1 MASISKETIKGLI
14 ETIQNLYMADDIPW
28 VIGYSGGKDSTA
40 TLQLV
45 WYAIRELDP
54 SKWLDSPY
62 LRQVDEESLLTLLQR
77 KPDGF
82 KTLLNSSYSFIRDI
96 VLRRDILITILK
108 IRPHYIKLIPAKHLS
123 ERLFS
128 IVNQAIEKDTDE
140 LSKKLL
146 IDALVV
152 AKQELLDYK
161 DAQTMEIKENTSP
174 SSSKT
179 PSDTGDE
186 TLPNNTLSPSDEAE
200 NPNDESTEP
209 EVNKESIEEP
219 KELSKEPVVE
229 IESEK
234 ESVSTKENNDNNN
247 NSTDNSSLDPTIQK
261 AFMDASLGDFTKSLE
276 QKIIAIVT
284 DNNVKTNQEIKELVI
299 QHITQL
305 SKNLTAQ
312 QQTLELLQQT
322 LNEPSKALINRF
334 TEESE
339 KVSVCINDIHT
350 ILENQ
355 YNEAKALSTN
365 FSTLLEKPTQD
376 FYNSLE
382 TQVINKMNSCIN
394 DESGMQLQVEE
405 IKKKSIGSIEKSTQ
419 VVVDTT
425 NNLIDALT
433 TRYNQQKK
441 IIEEANNF
449 FDKKG
454 LIQNITIIAVF
465 VNLLLLFFIFVTLLI
480 RG

>member
-1 MASISKETIKGLI
+1 MRPRSPEVIK
-14 ETIQNLYMADDIPW
+14 NL
-28 VIGYSGGKDSTA
+28 
-40 TLQLV
+40 Q
-45 WYAIRELDP
+45 ELDP

-62 LRQVDEESLLTLLQR
+62 LRQADEESLLTLLQR
-77 KPDGF
+77 KPEGF

-108 IRPHYIKLIPAKHLS
+108 IRPHYIKLIPVKHLS

-146 IDALVV
+146 IDALDV
-152 AKQELLDYK
+152 AKQELSDYK

-174 SSSKT
+174 SSSTQQDIKT

-186 TLPNNTLSPSDEAE
+186 TLPDTPTSPSDELE
-200 NPNDESTEP
+200 KPKEVSTEPKVNEESTEKP
-209 EVNKESIEEP
+209 KEPIVEIETEKESI
-219 KELSKEPVVE
+219 
-229 IESEK
+229 
-234 ESVSTKENNDNNN
+234 STKENNNNDIDNP
-247 NSTDNSSLDPTIQK
+247 SLDPIIQK
-261 AFMDASLGDFTKSLE
+261 VFMDASLGDFTKSLE

-284 DNNVKTNQEIKELVI
+284 DNNVKTNQEIKELVT

-305 SKNLTAQ
+305 SNNLTAQ

-334 TEESE
+334 SEESE
-339 KVSVCINDIHT
+339 KVSIRISEINT
-350 ILENQ
+350 LLENQ
-355 YNEAKALSTN
+355 YNQAKELSTN
-365 FSTLLEKPTQD
+365 FSIVLEKPTQD
-376 FYNSLE
+376 LYDSLE
-382 TQVINKMNSCIN
+382 KEIIHQINNCIIN
-394 DESGMQLQVEE
+394 ESGIQLQMEE
-405 IKKKSIGSIEKSTQ
+405 IKNKSIESIENSNQAVK
-419 VVVDTT
+419 DTA

-433 TRYNQQKK
+433 TRYNQQKE
-441 IIEEANNF
+441 IIEKANNF

-465 VNLLLLFFIFVTLLI
+465 VNLLLLFFIFITLLL

>member
-1 MASISKETIKGLI
+1 MRPRSPEVIKH
-14 ETIQNLYMADDIPW
+14 
-28 VIGYSGGKDSTA
+28 
-40 TLQLV
+40 LQ
-45 WYAIRELDP
+45 ELDP

-62 LRQVDEESLLTLLQR
+62 LRQADEESLLTLLQR

-108 IRPHYIKLIPAKHLS
+108 IRPHYIKLIPVKHLS

-140 LSKKLL
+140 FSKKLL
-146 IDALVV
+146 IDALSV

-161 DAQTMEIKENTSP
+161 DAQTMEIKENISP
-174 SSSKT
+174 SSSAQQDIKT

-186 TLPNNTLSPSDEAE
+186 RIPNPPPSPSDDAEKPDDIPTEAE
-200 NPNDESTEP
+200 VIKEST
-209 EVNKESIEEP
+209 EEP
-219 KELSKEPVVE
+219 KELIKEPVDKIE
-229 IESEK
+229 IET
-234 ESVSTKENNDNNN
+234 ESVSTKETNDEN
-247 NSTDNSSLDPTIQK
+247 NSTDSSSLDPIIQK

-284 DNNVKTNQEIKELVI
+284 DNNVKTNQEIKELVT

-305 SKNLTAQ
+305 SNNLKAQ
-312 QQTLELLQQT
+312 QQTLDLLQQT

-339 KVSVCINDIHT
+339 KVTVRISDIQS
-350 ILENQ
+350 ILETQ
-355 YNEAKALSTN
+355 YNEAKTLSTN

-376 FYNSLE
+376 LYNSLE
-382 TQVINKMNSCIN
+382 TQIISNMNNCIN
-394 DESGMQLQVEE
+394 DESGIQLQVQE
-405 IKKKSIGSIEKSTQ
+405 IKNKSIESIEKSTQ
-419 VVVDTT
+419 VVKDTT

-433 TRYNQQKK
+433 TRYNQQKE
-441 IIEEANNF
+441 IIEKSNNF

>member
-1 MASISKETIKGLI
+1 MRPRSPEVIKH
-14 ETIQNLYMADDIPW
+14 
-28 VIGYSGGKDSTA
+28 
-40 TLQLV
+40 LQ
-45 WYAIRELDP
+45 ELDP

-62 LRQVDEESLLTLLQR
+62 LRQADEESLITLLQR

-108 IRPHYIKLIPAKHLS
+108 IRPHYIKLIPVKHLS

-146 IDALVV
+146 IDALSV

-161 DAQTMEIKENTSP
+161 DAQTMEIKENISP
-174 SSSKT
+174 SSSAQQDIKT
-179 PSDTGDE
+179 LSDTSDE
-186 TLPNNTLSPSDEAE
+186 RKPIRPNPPPSPSDDV
-200 NPNDESTEP
+200 PTED
-209 EVNKESIEEP
+209 EVNKESTEEP
-219 KELSKEPVVE
+219 KEPIKEPVDE
-229 IESEK
+229 IESET
-234 ESVSTKENNDNNN
+234 ESVSTKESNDEN
-247 NSTDNSSLDPTIQK
+247 NSTDSSSLDPTIHK
-261 AFMDASLGDFTKSLE
+261 AFIDASLGDFTKSLE
-276 QKIIAIVT
+276 EKIIAIVT
-284 DNNVKTNQEIKELVI
+284 DNNVKTNQEIKELVT

-305 SKNLTAQ
+305 SNNLKAQ
-312 QQTLELLQQT
+312 QQTLDLLQQT

-339 KVSVCINDIHT
+339 KVTVRISDIQS
-350 ILENQ
+350 ILKNQ
-355 YNEAKALSTN
+355 YNEAKTLSTN

-376 FYNSLE
+376 LYNSLE
-382 TQVINKMNSCIN
+382 TQIISNINSCIN
-394 DESGMQLQVEE
+394 DESGMQLQVQE
-405 IKKKSIGSIEKSTQ
+405 IKNKSIESIEKSTQ
-419 VVVDTT
+419 VVKDTT

-433 TRYNQQKK
+433 TRYNQQKE
-441 IIEEANNF
+441 IIEKSNNF

>member
-1 MASISKETIKGLI
+1 MRPRSPEVIK
-14 ETIQNLYMADDIPW
+14 NL
-28 VIGYSGGKDSTA
+28 
-40 TLQLV
+40 Q
-45 WYAIRELDP
+45 ELDP

-62 LRQVDEESLLTLLQR
+62 LRQADEESLLTLLQR
-77 KPDGF
+77 KPEGF

-108 IRPHYIKLIPAKHLS
+108 IRPHYIKLIPVKHLS

-146 IDALVV
+146 IDALDV
-152 AKQELLDYK
+152 AKQELSDYK

-174 SSSKT
+174 SSSTQQDIKT

-186 TLPNNTLSPSDEAE
+186 TLPDAPTSPSDELE
-200 NPNDESTEP
+200 KPKEVSTEPKVNEESTEKP
-209 EVNKESIEEP
+209 KEPIVEIETEKESI
-219 KELSKEPVVE
+219 
-229 IESEK
+229 
-234 ESVSTKENNDNNN
+234 STKENNNNDIDNP
-247 NSTDNSSLDPTIQK
+247 SLDPIIQK
-261 AFMDASLGDFTKSLE
+261 VFMDASLGDFTKSLE

-284 DNNVKTNQEIKELVI
+284 DNNVKTNQEIKELVT

-305 SKNLTAQ
+305 SNNLTAQ

-334 TEESE
+334 SEESE
-339 KVSVCINDIHT
+339 KVSIRISEINT
-350 ILENQ
+350 LLENQ
-355 YNEAKALSTN
+355 YNQAKELSTN
-365 FSTLLEKPTQD
+365 FSIVLEKPTQD
-376 FYNSLE
+376 LYDSLE
-382 TQVINKMNSCIN
+382 KEIIHQINNCIIN
-394 DESGMQLQVEE
+394 ESGIQLQVEE
-405 IKKKSIGSIEKSTQ
+405 IKNKSIESIENSNQAVK
-419 VVVDTT
+419 DTA

-433 TRYNQQKK
+433 TRYNQQKE
-441 IIEEANNF
+441 IIEKANNF

-465 VNLLLLFFIFVTLLI
+465 VNLLLLFFIFITLLL

>member
-1 MASISKETIKGLI
+1 MRPRSPEVIK
-14 ETIQNLYMADDIPW
+14 NL
-28 VIGYSGGKDSTA
+28 
-40 TLQLV
+40 Q
-45 WYAIRELDP
+45 ELDP

-108 IRPHYIKLIPAKHLS
+108 IKPHYIKLIPVKHLS

-146 IDALVV
+146 IDALAV

-161 DAQTMEIKENTSP
+161 DAQNMEIKE
-174 SSSKT
+174 KT
-179 PSDTGDE
+179 PSDTDHETPSDTGHE
-186 TLPNNTLSPSDEAE
+186 TLPNNTPSPSDELE
-200 NPNDESTEP
+200 KPNEVSTEP
-209 EVNKESIEEP
+209 EVNEESTEEHKEPI
-219 KELSKEPVVE
+219 KEPVVE
-229 IESEK
+229 IECEK
-234 ESVSTKENNDNNN
+234 GSVSTKENNDNNN
-247 NSTDNSSLDPTIQK
+247 FTDNSSLEPTIQK
-261 AFMDASLGDFTKSLE
+261 AFMDASLCDFTKSLE

-284 DNNVKTNQEIKELVI
+284 DNNVKTNQEIKELVT

-305 SKNLTAQ
+305 SNNLTAQ

-334 TEESE
+334 SEESE
-339 KVSVCINDIHT
+339 KVSIRISEIST
-350 ILENQ
+350 LLENQ
-355 YNEAKALSTN
+355 YNQAKELSTN
-365 FSTLLEKPTQD
+365 FSIVLEKPTQD
-376 FYNSLE
+376 LYNSLE
-382 TQVINKMNSCIN
+382 KAIIHQMNNCIIN
-394 DESGMQLQVEE
+394 ESGIQLQVEE
-405 IKKKSIGSIEKSTQ
+405 IKNKSIESIENSNQAVK
-419 VVVDTT
+419 DTA

-433 TRYNQQKK
+433 TRYNQQKE
-441 IIEEANNF
+441 IIEKANNF

-465 VNLLLLFFIFVTLLI
+465 VNLLLLFFIFITLLL

>member
-1 MASISKETIKGLI
+1 MRPRSPEVIK
-14 ETIQNLYMADDIPW
+14 NL
-28 VIGYSGGKDSTA
+28 
-40 TLQLV
+40 Q
-45 WYAIRELDP
+45 ELDP

-62 LRQVDEESLLTLLQR
+62 LRQADEESLLTLLQR
-77 KPDGF
+77 KPEGF

-108 IRPHYIKLIPAKHLS
+108 IRPHYIKLIPVKHLS

-146 IDALVV
+146 IDALDV
-152 AKQELLDYK
+152 AKQELSDYK

-174 SSSKT
+174 SSSTQQDIKT

-186 TLPNNTLSPSDEAE
+186 TLPDTPTSPSDELE
-200 NPNDESTEP
+200 KPKEVSTEP
-209 EVNKESIEEP
+209 KVNEESTVKSI
-219 KELSKEPVVE
+219 
-229 IESEK
+229 
-234 ESVSTKENNDNNN
+234 STKENNNNDIDNP
-247 NSTDNSSLDPTIQK
+247 SLDPIIQK
-261 AFMDASLGDFTKSLE
+261 VFMDASLGDFTKSLE

-284 DNNVKTNQEIKELVI
+284 DNNVKTNQEIKELVT

-305 SKNLTAQ
+305 SNNLTAQ

-334 TEESE
+334 SEESE
-339 KVSVCINDIHT
+339 KVSIRISEIST
-350 ILENQ
+350 LLENQ
-355 YNEAKALSTN
+355 YNQAKELSTN
-365 FSTLLEKPTQD
+365 FSIVLEKPTQD
-376 FYNSLE
+376 LYDSLE
-382 TQVINKMNSCIN
+382 KEIIHQINNCIIN
-394 DESGMQLQVEE
+394 ESGIQLQVEE
-405 IKKKSIGSIEKSTQ
+405 IKNKSIESIENSNQAVK
-419 VVVDTT
+419 DTA
-425 NNLIDALT
+425 NNLINALT
-433 TRYNQQKK
+433 TRYNQQKE
-441 IIEEANNF
+441 IIEKANNF

-465 VNLLLLFFIFVTLLI
+465 VNLLLLFFIFITLLL

>member
-1 MASISKETIKGLI
+1 MRPRSPEVIK
-14 ETIQNLYMADDIPW
+14 NL
-28 VIGYSGGKDSTA
+28 
-40 TLQLV
+40 Q
-45 WYAIRELDP
+45 ELDP

-62 LRQVDEESLLTLLQR
+62 LRQADEESLLTLLQR
-77 KPDGF
+77 KPEGF

-108 IRPHYIKLIPAKHLS
+108 IRPHYIKLIPVKHLS

-146 IDALVV
+146 IDALSV

-161 DAQTMEIKENTSP
+161 DAQTMEIKENISP
-174 SSSKT
+174 SSSAQKDIKT

-186 TLPNNTLSPSDEAE
+186 RRPRRPNPPPSPSDDV
-200 NPNDESTEP
+200 PTED
-209 EVNKESIEEP
+209 EVNKEPI
-219 KELSKEPVVE
+219 KEPVDE
-229 IESEK
+229 IESETESVPTK
-234 ESVSTKENNDNNN
+234 ESNDEN
-247 NSTDNSSLDPTIQK
+247 NSTDSSSLDPTIQK

-284 DNNVKTNQEIKELVI
+284 DNNVKTNQEIKELVT

-305 SKNLTAQ
+305 SNNLKAQ
-312 QQTLELLQQT
+312 QQTLDLLQQT

>member
-1 MASISKETIKGLI
+1 MRPRSPEVIK
-14 ETIQNLYMADDIPW
+14 NL
-28 VIGYSGGKDSTA
+28 
-40 TLQLV
+40 Q
-45 WYAIRELDP
+45 ELDP

-62 LRQVDEESLLTLLQR
+62 LRQADEESLLTLLQR
-77 KPDGF
+77 KPEGF

-108 IRPHYIKLIPAKHLS
+108 IRPHYIKLIPVKHLS

-146 IDALVV
+146 IDALDV
-152 AKQELLDYK
+152 AKQELSDYK

-174 SSSKT
+174 SSSTQQDIKT

-186 TLPNNTLSPSDEAE
+186 TLPDTPTSPSDELE
-200 NPNDESTEP
+200 KPKEVSTEPKVNEESTEKP
-209 EVNKESIEEP
+209 KEPIVEIETEKESI
-219 KELSKEPVVE
+219 
-229 IESEK
+229 
-234 ESVSTKENNDNNN
+234 STKENNNNDIDNP
-247 NSTDNSSLDPTIQK
+247 SLDPIIQK
-261 AFMDASLGDFTKSLE
+261 VFIDASLGDFTKSLE

-284 DNNVKTNQEIKELVI
+284 DNNVKTNQEIKELVT

-305 SKNLTAQ
+305 SNNLTAQ

-334 TEESE
+334 SEESE
-339 KVSVCINDIHT
+339 KVSIRISEINT
-350 ILENQ
+350 LLENQ
-355 YNEAKALSTN
+355 YNQAKELSTN
-365 FSTLLEKPTQD
+365 FSIVLEKPTQD
-376 FYNSLE
+376 LYDSLE
-382 TQVINKMNSCIN
+382 KEIIHQINNCIIN
-394 DESGMQLQVEE
+394 ESGIQLQVEE
-405 IKKKSIGSIEKSTQ
+405 IKNKSIESIENSNQAVK
-419 VVVDTT
+419 DTA
-425 NNLIDALT
+425 NNLINALT
-433 TRYNQQKK
+433 TRYNQQKE
-441 IIEEANNF
+441 IIEKANNF

-465 VNLLLLFFIFVTLLI
+465 VNLLLLFFIFITLLL

>member
-1 MASISKETIKGLI
+1 MRPRSPEVIK
-14 ETIQNLYMADDIPW
+14 NL
-28 VIGYSGGKDSTA
+28 
-40 TLQLV
+40 Q
-45 WYAIRELDP
+45 ELDP

-62 LRQVDEESLLTLLQR
+62 LRQADEESLLTLLQR
-77 KPDGF
+77 KPEGF

-108 IRPHYIKLIPAKHLS
+108 IRPHYIKLIPVKHLS

-146 IDALVV
+146 IDALAV

-161 DAQTMEIKENTSP
+161 DTQTMELKENTSP
-174 SSSKT
+174 SSSTQQDIKA
-179 PSDTGDE
+179 PSDTVDE
-186 TLPNNTLSPSDEAE
+186 TLPDNTPSPSDELE
-200 NPNDESTEP
+200 KPNEVSTES
-209 EVNKESIEEP
+209 EVNEESIEEH
-219 KELSKEPVVE
+219 KEPIKEPVVE
-229 IESEK
+229 IESK
-234 ESVSTKENNDNNN
+234 TESVSTKENNDNNN
-247 NSTDNSSLDPTIQK
+247 FTDNSSLDPAIQK
-261 AFMDASLGDFTKSLE
+261 AFMEASLGDFTKSLE

-284 DNNVKTNQEIKELVI
+284 DNNVKTNQEIKELVT

-305 SKNLTAQ
+305 SNNLTAQ

-339 KVSVCINDIHT
+339 KVSVRINDIHT

-382 TQVINKMNSCIN
+382 TQIINKMNSCVN

>member
-1 MASISKETIKGLI
+1 MRPRSPEVIK
-14 ETIQNLYMADDIPW
+14 NL
-28 VIGYSGGKDSTA
+28 
-40 TLQLV
+40 Q
-45 WYAIRELDP
+45 ELDP

-62 LRQVDEESLLTLLQR
+62 LRQADEESLMTLLQR
-77 KPDGF
+77 KPEGF

-146 IDALVV
+146 IDALAV

-174 SSSKT
+174 SSSTQQDIKA
-179 PSDTGDE
+179 PSDTVDE
-186 TLPNNTLSPSDEAE
+186 TLPDNTPSPSDELE
-200 NPNDESTEP
+200 KPNEVSTEP
-209 EVNKESIEEP
+209 EVNEESIEEH
-219 KELSKEPVVE
+219 KEPIKEPVVE
-229 IESEK
+229 IESK
-234 ESVSTKENNDNNN
+234 TESVSTKENNDNNN
-247 NSTDNSSLDPTIQK
+247 FTDNSSLDPAIQK
-261 AFMDASLGDFTKSLE
+261 AFMEASLGDFTKSLE

-284 DNNVKTNQEIKELVI
+284 DNNVKTNQEIKELVT

-305 SKNLTAQ
+305 SNNLTAQ

-339 KVSVCINDIHT
+339 KVSVRINDIHT

-382 TQVINKMNSCIN
+382 TQIINKMNSCVN

>member
-1 MASISKETIKGLI
+1 MRPRSPEVIK
-14 ETIQNLYMADDIPW
+14 NL
-28 VIGYSGGKDSTA
+28 
-40 TLQLV
+40 Q
-45 WYAIRELDP
+45 ELDP

-62 LRQVDEESLLTLLQR
+62 LRQADEESLLTLLQR
-77 KPDGF
+77 KPEGF

-146 IDALVV
+146 IDALAV

-174 SSSKT
+174 SSSTPQDTKT
-179 PSDTGDE
+179 PSDTGDK
-186 TLPNNTLSPSDEAE
+186 TLPNNTISPSDEAE
-200 NPNDESTEP
+200 KPNDESTEP

-219 KELSKEPVVE
+219 KESIKESVVE
-229 IESEK
+229 IESET
-234 ESVSTKENNDNNN
+234 ESVSTNENNDNNN

-284 DNNVKTNQEIKELVI
+284 DNNVKTNQEIKELVT

-305 SKNLTAQ
+305 SNNLTAQ

-339 KVSVCINDIHT
+339 KVSVRINDIHT

-394 DESGMQLQVEE
+394 NESGMQLQVEE

-433 TRYNQQKK
+433 TRYNQQKN

>member
-1 MASISKETIKGLI
+1 MRPRSPEVIK
-14 ETIQNLYMADDIPW
+14 NL
-28 VIGYSGGKDSTA
+28 
-40 TLQLV
+40 Q
-45 WYAIRELDP
+45 ELDP

-62 LRQVDEESLLTLLQR
+62 LRQADEESLLTLLQR
-77 KPDGF
+77 KPEGF

-108 IRPHYIKLIPAKHLS
+108 IRPHYIKLIPVKHLS

-146 IDALVV
+146 IDALSV

-161 DAQTMEIKENTSP
+161 DAQTMEIKENISP
-174 SSSKT
+174 SSSAQQDIKT

-186 TLPNNTLSPSDEAE
+186 RRPVRPNPPPSLSDDVP
-200 NPNDESTEP
+200 TED
-209 EVNKESIEEP
+209 EVNKESTEEP
-219 KELSKEPVVE
+219 KEPIKEPVDE
-229 IESEK
+229 IESET
-234 ESVSTKENNDNNN
+234 EPISTKESNDEN
-247 NSTDNSSLDPTIQK
+247 NSTDSSSLDPTIQK

-284 DNNVKTNQEIKELVI
+284 DNNVKTNQEIKELVT

-305 SKNLTAQ
+305 SNNLKAQ
-312 QQTLELLQQT
+312 QQTLDLLQQT

-339 KVSVCINDIHT
+339 KVTVRITDIQS

-355 YNEAKALSTN
+355 YNEAKMLSTN

>member
-1 MASISKETIKGLI
+1 MRPRSPEVIKH
-14 ETIQNLYMADDIPW
+14 
-28 VIGYSGGKDSTA
+28 
-40 TLQLV
+40 LQ
-45 WYAIRELDP
+45 ELDP

-62 LRQVDEESLLTLLQR
+62 LRQADEESLLTLLQR

-108 IRPHYIKLIPAKHLS
+108 IRPHYIKLIPVKHLS

-146 IDALVV
+146 IDALSV

-161 DAQTMEIKENTSP
+161 DAQTMEIKENISP
-174 SSSKT
+174 SSSAQQDIKT

-186 TLPNNTLSPSDEAE
+186 RIPNPPPSPSDDAEKTDDVPTEAE
-200 NPNDESTEP
+200 VIKEST
-209 EVNKESIEEP
+209 EEP
-219 KELSKEPVVE
+219 KELIKEPVDE
-229 IESEK
+229 IESET
-234 ESVSTKENNDNNN
+234 ESVSTKETNDEN
-247 NSTDNSSLDPTIQK
+247 NSTDSSSLDPTIQK
-261 AFMDASLGDFTKSLE
+261 AFMNASLGDFTKSLE

-284 DNNVKTNQEIKELVI
+284 DNNVKTNQEIKELVT

-305 SKNLTAQ
+305 SNNLKAQ
-312 QQTLELLQQT
+312 QQTLDLLQQT
-322 LNEPSKALINRF
+322 LNEPSKALIDRF

-339 KVSVCINDIHT
+339 KVTVRISDIQS

-355 YNEAKALSTN
+355 YNKAKTLSTN

-376 FYNSLE
+376 LYNSLE
-382 TQVINKMNSCIN
+382 TQIISNMNSCIN
-394 DESGMQLQVEE
+394 DESGIQLQVQE
-405 IKKKSIGSIEKSTQ
+405 IKNKSIESIEKSTQ
-419 VVVDTT
+419 VVKDTT

-433 TRYNQQKK
+433 TRYNQQKE
-441 IIEEANNF
+441 IIEKSNNF

>member
-1 MASISKETIKGLI
+1 MRPRSPEVIK
-14 ETIQNLYMADDIPW
+14 NL
-28 VIGYSGGKDSTA
+28 
-40 TLQLV
+40 Q
-45 WYAIRELDP
+45 ELDP

-108 IRPHYIKLIPAKHLS
+108 IRPHYIKLIPVKHLS

-146 IDALVV
+146 IDALAV

-161 DAQTMEIKENTSP
+161 DTQTMEIKENTPP
-174 SSSKT
+174 SSSTPQDTKT
-179 PSDTGDE
+179 PSNTGDE
-186 TLPNNTLSPSDEAE
+186 TLPNNTSSPSDEAE
-200 NPNDESTEP
+200 KPNDESTEP

-219 KELSKEPVVE
+219 KELIKEPVVE
-229 IESEK
+229 IESETDK
-234 ESVSTKENNDNNN
+234 ESNDDN
-247 NSTDNSSLDPTIQK
+247 NSTDNSIDPTIQK

-284 DNNVKTNQEIKELVI
+284 DNNIKTNQEIENLAT

-305 SKNLTAQ
+305 SNNLKAQ
-312 QQTLELLQQT
+312 QQTLNLLQQT
-322 LNEPSKALINRF
+322 LNEPSKALLNHF
-334 TEESE
+334 SEESE
-339 KVSVCINDIHT
+339 KASARINDINT
-350 ILENQ
+350 IFEKQ
-355 YNEAKALSTN
+355 YNEAVALSTN

-382 TQVINKMNSCIN
+382 TQIVSKMNSCIN
-394 DESGMQLQVEE
+394 DESGIQLQVEE
-405 IKKKSIGSIEKSTQ
+405 IKNKSIESMEKSNQ
-419 VVVDTT
+419 AVRDTA

-433 TRYNQQKK
+433 TRYNQQKE
-441 IIEEANNF
+441 IIEKANNF

>member
-1 MASISKETIKGLI
+1 MRPRSPEVIK
-14 ETIQNLYMADDIPW
+14 NL
-28 VIGYSGGKDSTA
+28 
-40 TLQLV
+40 Q
-45 WYAIRELDP
+45 ELDP

-82 KTLLNSSYSFIRDI
+82 KTLLNSSYSFIQDI

-284 DNNVKTNQEIKELVI
+284 DNNVKTNQEIKELVT

-305 SKNLTAQ
+305 SNNLTAQ

>member
-1 MASISKETIKGLI
+1 MRPRSPEVIK
-14 ETIQNLYMADDIPW
+14 NL
-28 VIGYSGGKDSTA
+28 
-40 TLQLV
+40 Q
-45 WYAIRELDP
+45 ELDP

-62 LRQVDEESLLTLLQR
+62 LRQADEESLLTLLQR
-77 KPDGF
+77 KPEGF

-146 IDALVV
+146 IDALAV

-174 SSSKT
+174 SSSTPQDTKA

-186 TLPNNTLSPSDEAE
+186 ILPDNTPSSSDELE
-200 NPNDESTEP
+200 KPNEVSIES
-209 EVNKESIEEP
+209 EVNEESIEEH
-219 KELSKEPVVE
+219 KEPIKEPVVE
-229 IESEK
+229 IESET

-247 NSTDNSSLDPTIQK
+247 STDSSSLDPAIQK

-284 DNNVKTNQEIKELVI
+284 DNNVKTNQEIKELVT

-305 SKNLTAQ
+305 SNNLTAQ

-339 KVSVCINDIHT
+339 KVSVLINDIHT

-382 TQVINKMNSCIN
+382 TQIINKMNSCIN

>member
-1 MASISKETIKGLI
+1 MRPRSPEVIK
-14 ETIQNLYMADDIPW
+14 NL
-28 VIGYSGGKDSTA
+28 
-40 TLQLV
+40 Q
-45 WYAIRELDP
+45 ELDP
-54 SKWLDSPY
+54 YKWLDSPY
-62 LRQVDEESLLTLLQR
+62 LRQADEESLLTLLQR
-77 KPDGF
+77 KPEGF

-108 IRPHYIKLIPAKHLS
+108 IRPHYIKLIPVKHLS

-146 IDALVV
+146 IDALSV

-161 DAQTMEIKENTSP
+161 DAQTMEIKENISP
-174 SSSKT
+174 SSSAQQDI
-179 PSDTGDE
+179 PSDDV
-186 TLPNNTLSPSDEAE
+186 P
-200 NPNDESTEP
+200 TED
-209 EVNKESIEEP
+209 EVNKESTEEP
-219 KELSKEPVVE
+219 KEPIKEPVDE
-229 IESEK
+229 IKSETESVPTK
-234 ESVSTKENNDNNN
+234 ESNDEN
-247 NSTDNSSLDPTIQK
+247 NSTDSSSLDPTIQK

-284 DNNVKTNQEIKELVI
+284 DNNVKTNQEIKELVT

-305 SKNLTAQ
+305 SNNLNAQ
-312 QQTLELLQQT
+312 QQTLDLLQQT

-339 KVSVCINDIHT
+339 KVTVCISDIQS

-355 YNEAKALSTN
+355 YNEAKTLSTN

-376 FYNSLE
+376 LYNSLE
-382 TQVINKMNSCIN
+382 TQIINNMNSCIN
-394 DESGMQLQVEE
+394 DESGIQLQVQE
-405 IKKKSIGSIEKSTQ
+405 IKNKSIESIEKSTQ
-419 VVVDTT
+419 VVKDTT

-433 TRYNQQKK
+433 TRYNQQKE
-441 IIEEANNF
+441 IIEKSNNF

>member
-1 MASISKETIKGLI
+1 MRPRSPEVIK
-14 ETIQNLYMADDIPW
+14 NL
-28 VIGYSGGKDSTA
+28 
-40 TLQLV
+40 Q
-45 WYAIRELDP
+45 ELDP

-62 LRQVDEESLLTLLQR
+62 LRQADEESLLTLLQR
-77 KPDGF
+77 KPEGF

-108 IRPHYIKLIPAKHLS
+108 IRPHYIKLIPVKHLS

-146 IDALVV
+146 IDALDV
-152 AKQELLDYK
+152 AKQELSDYK

-174 SSSKT
+174 SSSTQQDIKT

-186 TLPNNTLSPSDEAE
+186 TLPDTPTSPSDELE
-200 NPNDESTEP
+200 KPKEVSTEPKVNEESTEKP
-209 EVNKESIEEP
+209 KEPIVEIETEKESI
-219 KELSKEPVVE
+219 
-229 IESEK
+229 
-234 ESVSTKENNDNNN
+234 STKENNNNDIDNP
-247 NSTDNSSLDPTIQK
+247 SLDPIIQK
-261 AFMDASLGDFTKSLE
+261 VFMDASLGDFTKSLE

-284 DNNVKTNQEIKELVI
+284 DNNVKTNQEIKELVT

-305 SKNLTAQ
+305 SNNLTAQ

-334 TEESE
+334 SEESE
-339 KVSVCINDIHT
+339 KVSIRISEINT
-350 ILENQ
+350 LLENQ
-355 YNEAKALSTN
+355 YNQAKELATN
-365 FSTLLEKPTQD
+365 FSIVLEKPTQD
-376 FYNSLE
+376 LYDSLE
-382 TQVINKMNSCIN
+382 KEIIHQINNCIIN
-394 DESGMQLQVEE
+394 ESGIQLQVEE
-405 IKKKSIGSIEKSTQ
+405 IKNKSIESIENSNQAVK
-419 VVVDTT
+419 DTA

-433 TRYNQQKK
+433 TRYNQQKE
-441 IIEEANNF
+441 IIEKANNF

-465 VNLLLLFFIFVTLLI
+465 VNLLLLFFIFITLLL

>member
-1 MASISKETIKGLI
+1 MRPRSPEVIKH
-14 ETIQNLYMADDIPW
+14 
-28 VIGYSGGKDSTA
+28 
-40 TLQLV
+40 LQ
-45 WYAIRELDP
+45 ELDP

-62 LRQVDEESLLTLLQR
+62 LRQADEESLLTLLQR

-108 IRPHYIKLIPAKHLS
+108 IRPHYIKLIPVKHLS

-146 IDALVV
+146 IDALSV

-161 DAQTMEIKENTSP
+161 DAQTMEIKENISL
-174 SSSKT
+174 SSSAQQDIKT

-186 TLPNNTLSPSDEAE
+186 RIPNPPPSPSDDAEKTDDVPTEAE
-200 NPNDESTEP
+200 VIKEST
-209 EVNKESIEEP
+209 EEP
-219 KELSKEPVVE
+219 KELIKEPVDE
-229 IESEK
+229 IESET
-234 ESVSTKENNDNNN
+234 ESVSTKESNVDN
-247 NSTDNSSLDPTIQK
+247 NSTDNSLDPTIQK
-261 AFMDASLGDFTKSLE
+261 AFMNASLGDFTKSLE

-284 DNNVKTNQEIKELVI
+284 DNNVKTNQEIKELVT

-305 SKNLTAQ
+305 SNNLKAQ
-312 QQTLELLQQT
+312 QQTLDLLQQT

-339 KVSVCINDIHT
+339 KVTVRISDIQS

-355 YNEAKALSTN
+355 YNEAKTLSTN

>member
-1 MASISKETIKGLI
+1 MRPRSPEVIKH
-14 ETIQNLYMADDIPW
+14 
-28 VIGYSGGKDSTA
+28 
-40 TLQLV
+40 LQ
-45 WYAIRELDP
+45 ELDP

-62 LRQVDEESLLTLLQR
+62 LRQADEESLLTLLQR

-108 IRPHYIKLIPAKHLS
+108 IRPHYIKLIPVKHLS

-146 IDALVV
+146 IDALSV

-161 DAQTMEIKENTSP
+161 DAQTMEIKENISP
-174 SSSKT
+174 SSSAQQDIKT
-179 PSDTGDE
+179 SSDTGDE
-186 TLPNNTLSPSDEAE
+186 RIPNPSPSPSDDAEKTDDVPTEAE
-200 NPNDESTEP
+200 VIKESTE
-209 EVNKESIEEP
+209 KP
-219 KELSKEPVVE
+219 KELIKEPVDE
-229 IESEK
+229 IESET
-234 ESVSTKENNDNNN
+234 ESVSTKETNDEN
-247 NSTDNSSLDPTIQK
+247 NSTDSSSLDPTIQK
-261 AFMDASLGDFTKSLE
+261 AFMNASLGDFTKSLE

-284 DNNVKTNQEIKELVI
+284 DNNVKTNQEIKELVT

-305 SKNLTAQ
+305 SNNLKAQ
-312 QQTLELLQQT
+312 QQTLDLLQET

-339 KVSVCINDIHT
+339 KVTVRISDIQS
-350 ILENQ
+350 ILKNQ
-355 YNEAKALSTN
+355 YNEAKTLSTN

-376 FYNSLE
+376 LYNSLE
-382 TQVINKMNSCIN
+382 TQIISNMNSCIN
-394 DESGMQLQVEE
+394 DESGIQLQVQE
-405 IKKKSIGSIEKSTQ
+405 IKNKSIESIEKSTQ
-419 VVVDTT
+419 VVKDTT

-433 TRYNQQKK
+433 TRYNQQKE
-441 IIEEANNF
+441 IIEKSNNF

>member
-1 MASISKETIKGLI
+1 MRPRSPEVIK
-14 ETIQNLYMADDIPW
+14 NL
-28 VIGYSGGKDSTA
+28 
-40 TLQLV
+40 Q
-45 WYAIRELDP
+45 ELDP

-62 LRQVDEESLLTLLQR
+62 LRQADEESLLTLLQR
-77 KPDGF
+77 KPEGF

-108 IRPHYIKLIPAKHLS
+108 IRPYYIKLIPVKHLS

-146 IDALVV
+146 IDALAV

-161 DAQTMEIKENTSP
+161 DTQTMELKENTSP
-174 SSSKT
+174 SSSTQQDIKA
-179 PSDTGDE
+179 PSDTVDE
-186 TLPNNTLSPSDEAE
+186 TLPDNTPSPSDELE
-200 NPNDESTEP
+200 KPNEVSTEP
-209 EVNKESIEEP
+209 EVNEESIEEH
-219 KELSKEPVVE
+219 KEPIKEPVVE
-229 IESEK
+229 IESK
-234 ESVSTKENNDNNN
+234 TESVSTKENNDNNN
-247 NSTDNSSLDPTIQK
+247 FTDNSSLDPAIQK
-261 AFMDASLGDFTKSLE
+261 AFMEASLGDFTKSLE

-284 DNNVKTNQEIKELVI
+284 DNNVKTNQEIKELVT

-305 SKNLTAQ
+305 SNNLTAQ

-339 KVSVCINDIHT
+339 KVSVRINDIHT

-382 TQVINKMNSCIN
+382 TQIINKMNSCIN

>member
-1 MASISKETIKGLI
+1 MRPRSPEVIK
-14 ETIQNLYMADDIPW
+14 NL
-28 VIGYSGGKDSTA
+28 
-40 TLQLV
+40 Q
-45 WYAIRELDP
+45 ELDP

-62 LRQVDEESLLTLLQR
+62 LRQADEESLLTLLQR

-108 IRPHYIKLIPAKHLS
+108 IRPHYIKLIPVKHLS

-146 IDALVV
+146 IDALSV

-161 DAQTMEIKENTSP
+161 DAQTMEIKENISP
-174 SSSKT
+174 SFSNQQDIKT

-186 TLPNNTLSPSDEAE
+186 RIPNPPLSPSADAE
-200 NPNDESTEP
+200 KPDDVPTED
-209 EVNKESIEEP
+209 EVNKESTEE
-219 KELSKEPVVE
+219 SKEPVDE
-229 IESEK
+229 IESDI
-234 ESVSTKENNDNNN
+234 ESVSTKESNDENS
-247 NSTDNSSLDPTIQK
+247 STDTSSLDPTIQK
-261 AFMDASLGDFTKSLE
+261 AFMDASLSDFTKSLE

-284 DNNVKTNQEIKELVI
+284 DNNVKTNQEIKELVT

-339 KVSVCINDIHT
+339 KVTVCISDIQS

-355 YNEAKALSTN
+355 YNEAKTLSTN

-382 TQVINKMNSCIN
+382 TQIINKMNSCIN

>member
-1 MASISKETIKGLI
+1 MRPRSPEVIK
-14 ETIQNLYMADDIPW
+14 NL
-28 VIGYSGGKDSTA
+28 
-40 TLQLV
+40 Q
-45 WYAIRELDP
+45 ELDP

-62 LRQVDEESLLTLLQR
+62 LRQADEESLLTLLQR
-77 KPDGF
+77 KPEGF

-108 IRPHYIKLIPAKHLS
+108 IRPHYIKLIPVKHLS

-146 IDALVV
+146 IDALAV

-161 DAQTMEIKENTSP
+161 DAQTMEIKENISP
-174 SSSKT
+174 SSLAQQDIKT

-186 TLPNNTLSPSDEAE
+186 RIPNPPPSPSDDAEKPDDVPTEA
-200 NPNDESTEP
+200 
-209 EVNKESIEEP
+209 EVNKESTEEP
-219 KELSKEPVVE
+219 KELIKEPVDE
-229 IESEK
+229 IESET
-234 ESVSTKENNDNNN
+234 ESVSTKESNDEN
-247 NSTDNSSLDPTIQK
+247 NSTDSSSLDPTIQK

-284 DNNVKTNQEIKELVI
+284 DNNVKTNQEIKELVT

-305 SKNLTAQ
+305 SNNLKAQ
-312 QQTLELLQQT
+312 QQTLNLLQQT
-322 LNEPSKALINRF
+322 LNEPSKALIDHF

-339 KVSVCINDIHT
+339 KVTVCISDIQS

-355 YNEAKALSTN
+355 YNKAKTLSTN

>member
-1 MASISKETIKGLI
+1 MRPRSPEVIK
-14 ETIQNLYMADDIPW
+14 NL
-28 VIGYSGGKDSTA
+28 
-40 TLQLV
+40 Q
-45 WYAIRELDP
+45 ELDP

-62 LRQVDEESLLTLLQR
+62 LRQADEESLLTLLQR
-77 KPDGF
+77 KPEGF

-108 IRPHYIKLIPAKHLS
+108 IRPHYIKLIPVKHLS

-146 IDALVV
+146 IDALDV
-152 AKQELLDYK
+152 AKQELSDYK

-174 SSSKT
+174 SSSTQQDIKT

-186 TLPNNTLSPSDEAE
+186 TLPDTPTSPSDELE
-200 NPNDESTEP
+200 KPKEVSTEPKVNEESTEKP
-209 EVNKESIEEP
+209 KEPIVEIETEKESI
-219 KELSKEPVVE
+219 
-229 IESEK
+229 
-234 ESVSTKENNDNNN
+234 STKENNNNDIDNP
-247 NSTDNSSLDPTIQK
+247 SLDPIIQK
-261 AFMDASLGDFTKSLE
+261 VFMDASLCDFTKSLE

-284 DNNVKTNQEIKELVI
+284 DNNVKTNQEIKELVT

-305 SKNLTAQ
+305 SNNLTAQ

-334 TEESE
+334 SEESE
-339 KVSVCINDIHT
+339 KVSIRISEINT
-350 ILENQ
+350 LLENQ
-355 YNEAKALSTN
+355 YNQAKELSTN
-365 FSTLLEKPTQD
+365 FSIVLEKPTQD
-376 FYNSLE
+376 LYDSLE
-382 TQVINKMNSCIN
+382 KEIIHQINNCIIN
-394 DESGMQLQVEE
+394 ESGIQLQVEE
-405 IKKKSIGSIEKSTQ
+405 IKNKSIESIENSNQAVK
-419 VVVDTT
+419 DTA

-433 TRYNQQKK
+433 TRYNQQKE
-441 IIEEANNF
+441 IIEKANNF

-465 VNLLLLFFIFVTLLI
+465 VNLLLLFFIFITLLL

>member
-1 MASISKETIKGLI
+1 MRPRSPEVIK
-14 ETIQNLYMADDIPW
+14 NL
-28 VIGYSGGKDSTA
+28 
-40 TLQLV
+40 Q
-45 WYAIRELDP
+45 ELDP

-62 LRQVDEESLLTLLQR
+62 LRQADEESLLTLLQR
-77 KPDGF
+77 KPEGF

-108 IRPHYIKLIPAKHLS
+108 IRPHYIKLIPVKHLS

-146 IDALVV
+146 IDALAV

-161 DAQTMEIKENTSP
+161 DTQTMELKENTSP
-174 SSSKT
+174 SSSTQQDIKA
-179 PSDTGDE
+179 PSDTVDE
-186 TLPNNTLSPSDEAE
+186 TLPDNTPSPSDELE
-200 NPNDESTEP
+200 KPNEVSTEP
-209 EVNKESIEEP
+209 EVNEESIEEH
-219 KELSKEPVVE
+219 KEPIKEPVVE
-229 IESEK
+229 IESK
-234 ESVSTKENNDNNN
+234 TESVSTKENNDNNN
-247 NSTDNSSLDPTIQK
+247 FTDNSSLDPAIQK
-261 AFMDASLGDFTKSLE
+261 AFMEASLGDFTKSLE

-284 DNNVKTNQEIKELVI
+284 DNNVKTNQEIKELVT

-305 SKNLTAQ
+305 SNNLTAQ

-339 KVSVCINDIHT
+339 KVSVRINDIHT

-382 TQVINKMNSCIN
+382 TQIINNMNSCVN

>member
-1 MASISKETIKGLI
+1 MRPRSPEVIK
-14 ETIQNLYMADDIPW
+14 NL
-28 VIGYSGGKDSTA
+28 
-40 TLQLV
+40 Q
-45 WYAIRELDP
+45 ELDP

-62 LRQVDEESLLTLLQR
+62 LRQADEESLLTLLQR
-77 KPDGF
+77 KPEGF

-108 IRPHYIKLIPAKHLS
+108 IRPHYIKLIPVKHLS

-146 IDALVV
+146 IDALAV

-161 DAQTMEIKENTSP
+161 DTQTMEIKENTSL
-174 SSSKT
+174 SSSTQQDMPT

-186 TLPNNTLSPSDEAE
+186 TLPNNTLSPSDELE
-200 NPNDESTEP
+200 KPNEISTEP
-209 EVNKESIEEP
+209 EVNEESSEEH
-219 KELSKEPVVE
+219 KEPINEPVAE
-229 IESEK
+229 IEIET

-247 NSTDNSSLDPTIQK
+247 STNNSSLDPTIQK
-261 AFMDASLGDFTKSLE
+261 AFIDASLGDFTKSLE

-284 DNNVKTNQEIKELVI
+284 DNNIKTNQDIKELVT

-305 SKNLTAQ
+305 SNNLTAQ

-334 TEESE
+334 TEETE
-339 KVSVCINDIHT
+339 KVSVRINDIHT

-382 TQVINKMNSCIN
+382 TQIINKMNSCIN

>member
-1 MASISKETIKGLI
+1 MRPRSPEVIK
-14 ETIQNLYMADDIPW
+14 NL
-28 VIGYSGGKDSTA
+28 
-40 TLQLV
+40 Q
-45 WYAIRELDP
+45 ELDP

-62 LRQVDEESLLTLLQR
+62 LRQADEESLLTLLQR

-108 IRPHYIKLIPAKHLS
+108 IRPHYIKLIPVKHLS

-146 IDALVV
+146 IDALSV

-161 DAQTMEIKENTSP
+161 DAQTMEIKENISP
-174 SSSKT
+174 SSSDQQDIKI

-186 TLPNNTLSPSDEAE
+186 RIPNPPLSQSADAE
-200 NPNDESTEP
+200 KPDDVPTED
-209 EVNKESIEEP
+209 EVNKESTEE
-219 KELSKEPVVE
+219 SKEPIKEPVDE
-229 IESEK
+229 IESDI
-234 ESVSTKENNDNNN
+234 ESVSTKESNDEN
-247 NSTDNSSLDPTIQK
+247 NSTDTSSLDPTIQK
-261 AFMDASLGDFTKSLE
+261 AFIDASLGDFTKSLE

-284 DNNVKTNQEIKELVI
+284 DNNVKTNQEIKELVT

-305 SKNLTAQ
+305 SNNLTAQ

-339 KVSVCINDIHT
+339 KVTVCISDIQS

-355 YNEAKALSTN
+355 YNEAKTLSTN

-376 FYNSLE
+376 LYNSLE
-382 TQVINKMNSCIN
+382 TQIINNMNSCIN
-394 DESGMQLQVEE
+394 DESGIQLQVQE
-405 IKKKSIGSIEKSTQ
+405 IKNKSIESIEKSTQ
-419 VVVDTT
+419 VVKIQ
-425 NNLIDALT
+425 LI
-433 TRYNQQKK
+433 
-441 IIEEANNF
+441 I
-449 FDKKG
+449 
-454 LIQNITIIAVF
+454 
-465 VNLLLLFFIFVTLLI
+465 
-480 RG
+480 

>member
-1 MASISKETIKGLI
+1 MRPRSPEVIK
-14 ETIQNLYMADDIPW
+14 NL
-28 VIGYSGGKDSTA
+28 
-40 TLQLV
+40 Q
-45 WYAIRELDP
+45 ELDP

-62 LRQVDEESLLTLLQR
+62 LRQADEESLLTLLQR
-77 KPDGF
+77 KPEGF

-108 IRPHYIKLIPAKHLS
+108 IRPHYIKLIPVKHLS

-128 IVNQAIEKDTDE
+128 IVNQGIEKDTDE

-146 IDALVV
+146 IDALDV
-152 AKQELLDYK
+152 AKQELSDYK

-174 SSSKT
+174 SSSTQQDIKT

-186 TLPNNTLSPSDEAE
+186 TLPDTPTSPSDELE
-200 NPNDESTEP
+200 KPKEVSTEPKVNEESTEKP
-209 EVNKESIEEP
+209 KEPIVEIETEKESI
-219 KELSKEPVVE
+219 
-229 IESEK
+229 
-234 ESVSTKENNDNNN
+234 STKENNNNDIDNP
-247 NSTDNSSLDPTIQK
+247 SLDPIIQK
-261 AFMDASLGDFTKSLE
+261 VFMDASLGDFTKSLE

-284 DNNVKTNQEIKELVI
+284 DNNVKTNQEIKELVT

-305 SKNLTAQ
+305 SNNLTAQ

-334 TEESE
+334 SEESE
-339 KVSVCINDIHT
+339 KVSIRISEINT
-350 ILENQ
+350 LLENQ
-355 YNEAKALSTN
+355 YNQAKELSTN
-365 FSTLLEKPTQD
+365 FSIVLEKPTQD
-376 FYNSLE
+376 LYNSLE
-382 TQVINKMNSCIN
+382 KAIIHQMNNCIIN
-394 DESGMQLQVEE
+394 ESGIQLQVEE
-405 IKKKSIGSIEKSTQ
+405 IKNKSIESIENSNQAVK
-419 VVVDTT
+419 DTA

-433 TRYNQQKK
+433 TRYNQQKE
-441 IIEEANNF
+441 IIEKANNF

-465 VNLLLLFFIFVTLLI
+465 INLLLLFFIFITLLL

>member
-1 MASISKETIKGLI
+1 MRPRSPEVIK
-14 ETIQNLYMADDIPW
+14 NL
-28 VIGYSGGKDSTA
+28 
-40 TLQLV
+40 Q
-45 WYAIRELDP
+45 ELDP

-62 LRQVDEESLLTLLQR
+62 LRQADEESLLTLLQR
-77 KPDGF
+77 KPEGF

-108 IRPHYIKLIPAKHLS
+108 IRPYYIKLIPVKHLS

-146 IDALVV
+146 IDALAV

-174 SSSKT
+174 SSSIPQDTKT

-186 TLPNNTLSPSDEAE
+186 ILPNNTSSPSDEAE
-200 NPNDESTEP
+200 KPNDESTEP

-219 KELSKEPVVE
+219 KELIKEPVVE
-229 IESEK
+229 IESET
-234 ESVSTKENNDNNN
+234 ESVSTKESNDDN
-247 NSTDNSSLDPTIQK
+247 NSTDNSLDPTIQK

-284 DNNVKTNQEIKELVI
+284 DNNVKTNQEIKELVT

-305 SKNLTAQ
+305 SNNLTAQ

>member
-1 MASISKETIKGLI
+1 MRPRSPEVIK
-14 ETIQNLYMADDIPW
+14 NL
-28 VIGYSGGKDSTA
+28 
-40 TLQLV
+40 Q
-45 WYAIRELDP
+45 ELDP

-62 LRQVDEESLLTLLQR
+62 LRQADEESLLTLLQR
-77 KPDGF
+77 KPEGF

-146 IDALVV
+146 IDALAV

-174 SSSKT
+174 SSSTPQDTKT

-186 TLPNNTLSPSDEAE
+186 TLPNNPPSPSDEVE
-200 NPNDESTEP
+200 TPNDESPEP

-219 KELSKEPVVE
+219 EELIKEPVVE
-229 IESEK
+229 IESET

-247 NSTDNSSLDPTIQK
+247 STDNSSLDPIIQK
-261 AFMDASLGDFTKSLE
+261 AFMAASLGDFTKSLE

-284 DNNVKTNQEIKELVI
+284 DNNVKTNQEIKELVT

-305 SKNLTAQ
+305 SNNLTAQ

-339 KVSVCINDIHT
+339 KVTVRISDIQS

-355 YNEAKALSTN
+355 YNEAKTLSTN

-405 IKKKSIGSIEKSTQ
+405 IKKKSIWSIEKSTQ

>member
-1 MASISKETIKGLI
+1 MRPRSPEVIK
-14 ETIQNLYMADDIPW
+14 NL
-28 VIGYSGGKDSTA
+28 
-40 TLQLV
+40 Q
-45 WYAIRELDP
+45 ELDP

-62 LRQVDEESLLTLLQR
+62 LRQADEESLLTLLQR
-77 KPDGF
+77 KPEGF

-108 IRPHYIKLIPAKHLS
+108 IRPHYIKLIPVKHLS

-146 IDALVV
+146 IDALSV

-161 DAQTMEIKENTSP
+161 DAQTMEIKENISP
-174 SSSKT
+174 SSSAQQDIKT

-186 TLPNNTLSPSDEAE
+186 RRPVRPNPPPSLSDDVP
-200 NPNDESTEP
+200 TED
-209 EVNKESIEEP
+209 EVNKESTEEP
-219 KELSKEPVVE
+219 KEPIKEPVDE
-229 IESEK
+229 IESET
-234 ESVSTKENNDNNN
+234 EPISTKESNDEN
-247 NSTDNSSLDPTIQK
+247 NSTDSSSLDPTIQK

-284 DNNVKTNQEIKELVI
+284 DNNVKTNQEIKELVT

-305 SKNLTAQ
+305 SNNLKAQ

-339 KVSVCINDIHT
+339 KVTVRITDIQS

-355 YNEAKALSTN
+355 YNEAKTLSTN

>member
-1 MASISKETIKGLI
+1 MRPRSPEVIK
-14 ETIQNLYMADDIPW
+14 NL
-28 VIGYSGGKDSTA
+28 
-40 TLQLV
+40 Q
-45 WYAIRELDP
+45 ELDP

-108 IRPHYIKLIPAKHLS
+108 IRPHYIKLIPVKHLS

-146 IDALVV
+146 IDALDV
-152 AKQELLDYK
+152 AKQELSDYK

-174 SSSKT
+174 SSSTQQDIKT

-186 TLPNNTLSPSDEAE
+186 TLPDTPTSPSDELE
-200 NPNDESTEP
+200 KPKEVSTEPKVNEESTEKP
-209 EVNKESIEEP
+209 KEPIVEIETEKESI
-219 KELSKEPVVE
+219 
-229 IESEK
+229 
-234 ESVSTKENNDNNN
+234 STKENNNNDIDNP
-247 NSTDNSSLDPTIQK
+247 SLDPIIQK
-261 AFMDASLGDFTKSLE
+261 VFMDASLGDFTKSLE

-284 DNNVKTNQEIKELVI
+284 DNNVKTNQEIKELVT

-305 SKNLTAQ
+305 SNNLTAQ

-334 TEESE
+334 SEESE
-339 KVSVCINDIHT
+339 KVSIRISEINT
-350 ILENQ
+350 LLENQ
-355 YNEAKALSTN
+355 YNQAKELSTN
-365 FSTLLEKPTQD
+365 FSIVLEKPTQD
-376 FYNSLE
+376 LYDSLE
-382 TQVINKMNSCIN
+382 KEIIHQINNCIIN
-394 DESGMQLQVEE
+394 ESGIQLQVEE
-405 IKKKSIGSIEKSTQ
+405 IKNKSIESIENSNQAVK
-419 VVVDTT
+419 DTS

-433 TRYNQQKK
+433 TRYNQQKE
-441 IIEEANNF
+441 IIEKANNF

-465 VNLLLLFFIFVTLLI
+465 VNLLLLFFIFITLLL